1 MDGPRG
7 RAAPSGD
14 VIRLL
19 GRRLYPAPY
28 RDYAAPGP
36 LPVLTYEYGAAG
48 SQSLELRVPRSA
60 GPHPVVVLVH
70 GGFWRRPW
78 RADLMNA
85 LAVDLALRGAA
96 TWNLE
101 YRRLEISGGGWP
113 GTFEDVAAGLDT
125 LASVA
130 GGHALDISRV
140 VTIGHS
146 AGGQLALWLCAAG
159 RDGMPGALPRVRPVG
174 AVSLAGIVDL
184 PAAARQHLGG
194 DAAQALL
201 GGDPEQQPERYRLA
215 SPSSLLPLGVP
226 QLLVHG
232 DLDEAVPPV
241 LSQDYAAAAR
251 TAGDEVELLRLPGV
265 AHAALIDPRQPF
277 WQPIRAWL
285 SARLGVPLN

>member
-1 MDGPRG
+1 
-7 RAAPSGD
+7 

-36 LPVLTYEYGAAG
+36 LPVVTYEYGTAG
-48 SQSLELRVPRSA
+48 SQSVELRVPARA
-60 GPHPVVVLVH
+60 GPHPVVVLIH

-85 LAVDLALRGAA
+85 VAVDLALRGVA

-113 GTFEDVAAGLDT
+113 GTFEDVAAGIDT

-130 GGHALDISRV
+130 GDHALDTSRV
-140 VTIGHS
+140 VTAGHS
-146 AGGQLALWLCAAG
+146 AGGQLALWVCAAG
-159 RDGMPGALPRVRPVG
+159 RDGMPGVLPRVRPVG
-174 AVSLAGIVDL
+174 VVSLAGIVDL
-184 PAAARQHLGG
+184 SLAAQQHLGG
-194 DAAQALL
+194 DATQALL
-201 GGDPEQQPERYRLA
+201 GGDPDQQPERYRLA

-232 DLDEAVPPV
+232 ELDEAVPPAV
-241 LSQDYAAAAR
+241 SDAYAVAALS
-251 TAGDEVELLRLPGV
+251 AGDEVELLRLPGV
-265 AHAALIDPRQPF
+265 AHAALIDPLQAF
-277 WQPIRAWL
+277 WQPIREWL
-285 SARLGVPLN
+285 GARLGISLN